1 MKGHGKGCVRE
12 KKENKER
19 FMVDFIRGPLV
30 IIAFGIFILGLV
42 FQFIQFFRLTK
53 KKEWVYPPLEVKSE
67 KKTAWKWVAFCFVSL
82 KGTLW
87 KTDPLTTIMTSVF
100 HVCLIAVPIFL
111 LGHNVLLDQSWGL
124 SFLNLPELM
133 TDVLTVVVLV
143 CVAFFLGRRLFLPR
157 VRAITTAYD
166 YLILLI
172 AAAPFLTGHFAYHQW
187 FHYETVMTI
196 HILAGEVMLITIP
209 FTKLGHMLFFF
220 LYRFFIG
227 NEYSFARG
235 ARAW

>member
-1 MKGHGKGCVRE
+1 MY
-12 KKENKER
+12 
-19 FMVDFIRGPLV
+19 DFIGSKLV
-30 IIAFGIFILGLV
+30 SIALIMFVLGLIY
-42 FQFIQFFRLTK
+42 QGIQFFKLTR
-53 KKEWVYPPLEVKSE
+53 KKEWILPPLALETKPK
-67 KKTAWKWVAFCFVSL
+67 KKTVGQFIVDCLASL

-87 KTDPLTTIMTSVF
+87 KTDPFMTIVTSVF
-100 HVCLIAVPIFL
+100 HVCLIVVPILL
-111 LGHNVLLDQSWGL
+111 LGHNILFDQSWGFSL
-124 SFLNLPELM
+124 WSLPESI

-143 CVAFFLGRRLFLPR
+143 CAAFFLARRLFLSR

-172 AAAPFLTGHFAYHQW
+172 AVAPFLTGYFAYHQW
-187 FHYETVMTI
+187 FDYDTVMTL

-220 LYRFFIG
+220 LYRFLIG
-227 NEYSFARG
+227 SEYSFARG